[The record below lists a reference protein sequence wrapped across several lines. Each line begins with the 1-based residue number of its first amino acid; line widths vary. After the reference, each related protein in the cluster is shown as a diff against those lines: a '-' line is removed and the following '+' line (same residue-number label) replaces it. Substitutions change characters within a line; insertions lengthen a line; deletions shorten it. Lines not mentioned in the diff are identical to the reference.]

1 MQVLAEDIVPALDK
15 LRKEKGQ
22 YMEWQA
28 ANANLDRQ
36 RRFCVAYH
44 WEEKQKYAPL
54 DSINQ
59 VLCQGLTAP
68 DTPATNIDQSASMA
82 ALQLDGFSSCRTC
95 KSVEWVLS
103 PTFVQ
108 ILACGRA
115 IMGLQWHV
123 MARRQQKVN
132 HTEMD

>member
-54 DSINQ
+54 HSISLI
-59 VLCQGLTAP
+59 LCQGLMAP
-68 DTPATNIDQSASMA
+68 DTPATNIDRCPSMA
-82 ALQLDGFSSCRTC
+82 ASQLDGLVIFLQ
-95 KSVEWVLS
+95 K
-103 PTFVQ
+103 VQ
-108 ILACGRA
+108 IC
-115 IMGLQWHV
+115 
-123 MARRQQKVN
+123 
-132 HTEMD
+132 